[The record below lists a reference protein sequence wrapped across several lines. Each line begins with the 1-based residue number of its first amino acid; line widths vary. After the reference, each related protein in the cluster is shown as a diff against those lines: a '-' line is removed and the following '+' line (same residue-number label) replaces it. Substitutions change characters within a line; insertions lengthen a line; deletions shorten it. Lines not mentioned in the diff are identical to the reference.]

1 MLAEVIDPL
10 PQGAIADFKFI
21 GDFLLG
27 TAIDKN
33 GTQRLVTTMIRM
45 VGLTK
50 EVLATAVIHDPGS
63 MKVLT
68 ICETNRGKW
77 YGQITHM
84 ARQTT
89 GKPWKLPHRLENDD
103 QSAPTDSTQS
113 RKKRVTLDQA
123 RCRKNQPRLRSNVT
137 HFPVRKSGM
146 KHAKLS

>member
-27 TAIDKN
+27 AAIDKN

-50 EVLATAVIHDPGS
+50 EVLATVVIHDPS
-63 MKVLT
+63 SSEMST

-77 YGQITHM
+77 YGQIGQL

-89 GKPWKLPHRLENDD
+89 GKPWKLPHPLENDEK
-103 QSAPTDSTQS
+103 SATTDST
-113 RKKRVTLDQA
+113 KAA
-123 RCRKNQPRLRSNVT
+123 RNE
-137 HFPVRKSGM
+137 
-146 KHAKLS
+146 